1 MTDVRVWPGSPY
13 PLGATWDGKGVNFA
27 LFSAHA
33 EKVELCLF
41 NTKGSRELHRV
52 PLPEYTDQVWH
63 GYFPDVRAGQLYG
76 YRVYGPYEPQQGH
89 RFNHHKLLIDPY
101 AKSLRGAFK
110 WTDAHFG
117 YVVGHE
123 DEDLSFDTRDNAAAM
138 PKCEVVDTAFTWG
151 QDMPPR
157 RQWHETIIYEMHVR
171 GFTANHKEVA
181 AQHRGTFAGLSDP
194 GVIDYL
200 KNLGVTAVELLPIHA
215 FIDERALADRGL
227 SNYWGYNSLAFFAP
241 NPSYLATGALEEF
254 KTCVHL
260 LHDAGIEVIL
270 DVVYNHTAE
279 GNHMGPTLSLKGID
293 NATYY
298 KLDDDDPRYYA
309 DFTGCGNV
317 LNLHRHGVQQLVLD
331 SLRYWVEEMHID
343 GFRFDLATA
352 LARESVDFDLHAG
365 FLDAIGQDPVL
376 SRVKRIAEP
385 WDLGDDGYQLG
396 NFPPGWGEWNDQY
409 RDVVRRFWHGESD
422 LVPELATRLTGS
434 SDIFNYRGR
443 HAWASINF
451 VTAHDGFTLRDLVSY
466 SEKHNEANL
475 EDNQDGTDANFSDNH
490 GVEGETDDPEIREI
504 RLRQQKNFLATLL
517 LSEGTPMLT
526 AGDEFGRSQG
536 GNNNAYCQDNEISW
550 LNREEI
556 DEEGRNLSE
565 FVHRLIRLRRKHI
578 VFHRYRFFQGETVPG
593 TTMKDITWLKPDGQE
608 KTAEDWEAAQ
618 SCCLSYL
625 LNGEAGEYHLT
636 AKGEPE
642 PDDTFL
648 VILNSLDEE
657 IEHCLPPINT
667 GKDWQLVFDTCERDS
682 FSASRRCDDNSTYK
696 VSPKSFVL
704 MVRCSE
710 SGQGNPSQA
719 DG

>member
-1 MTDVRVWPGSPY
+1 MTDVRAWPGSPY

-33 EKVELCLF
+33 EKVDLCLF
-41 NTKGSRELHRV
+41 NTSGTRELHRI

-76 YRVYGPYEPQQGH
+76 YRVYGPYQPSQGH

-101 AKSLRGAFK
+101 AKSLRGGFK

-117 YVVGHE
+117 YVVGHK

-171 GFTANHKEVA
+171 GFTANHKDVA
-181 AQHRGTFAGLSDP
+181 PQYRGTFAGLSDP
-194 GVIDYL
+194 GVIAYL
-200 KNLGVTAVELLPIHA
+200 QKLGVTAVELLPIHD
-215 FIDERALADRGL
+215 FIDERPLANRGL
-227 SNYWGYNSLAFFAP
+227 NNYWGYNSLAFFAP
-241 NPSYLATGALEEF
+241 HPSYLATGALDEF

-279 GNHMGPTLSLKGID
+279 GDHMGPTLSLKGID
-293 NATYY
+293 NASYY
-298 KLDDDDPRYYA
+298 KLDYHNPRYYA

-317 LNLHRHGVQQLVLD
+317 LDLHRPAVQRLVMD
-331 SLRYWVEEMHID
+331 SLRYWVEEMHVD

-352 LARESVDFDLHAG
+352 LARERINFDVHAG
-365 FLDAIGQDPVL
+365 FLDAIGQDPTL
-376 SRVKRIAEP
+376 SRIKRIAEP
-385 WDLGDDGYQLG
+385 WDLGEGGYQLG
-396 NFPPGWGEWNDQY
+396 NFPPGWAEWNDQY
-409 RDVVRRFWHGESD
+409 RDLVRRFWRGESG

-434 SDIFNYRGR
+434 SDIFNHHGR

-451 VTAHDGFTLRDLVSY
+451 VTAHDGFTLRDLVSF
-466 SEKHNEANL
+466 SEKHNKDNL
-475 EDNQDGTDANFSDNH
+475 ENNQDGTDANFSDNH
-490 GVEGETDDPEIREI
+490 GVEGETDDPGIRDI

-517 LSEGTPMLT
+517 LSEGTPMIT
-526 AGDEFGRSQG
+526 AGDESGRTQG
-536 GNNNAYCQDNEISW
+536 GNNNAYCQDNGISW
-550 LNREEI
+550 LNREMI
-556 DEEGRNLSE
+556 DGDGRNLSE
-565 FVHRLIRLRRKHI
+565 FVHSLIRLRRDHI
-578 VFHRYRFFQGETVPG
+578 VFHRYRFFQGEPVPG
-593 TTMKDITWLKPDGQE
+593 TTMKDIIWLEPGGKE
-608 KTAEDWEAAQ
+608 KTPEGWEAANA
-618 SCCLSYL
+618 SCLSYL

-657 IEHCLPPINT
+657 IEHRLPPINT
-667 GKDWQLVFDTCERDS
+667 GGYWQLMFDTFERDS
-682 FSASRRCDDNSTYK
+682 FAASRRCDDNSTYR

-704 MVRCSE
+704 MVRCGECS
-710 SGQGNPSQA
+710 QTPPS
-719 DG
+719 